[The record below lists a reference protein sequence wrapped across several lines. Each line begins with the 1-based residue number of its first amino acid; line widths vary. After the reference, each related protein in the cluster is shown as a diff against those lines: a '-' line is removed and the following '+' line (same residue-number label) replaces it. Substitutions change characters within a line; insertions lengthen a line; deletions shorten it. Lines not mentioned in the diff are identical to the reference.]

1 MRRLAIG
8 AAALTLALAGCGG
21 GSSPTGTT
29 SSVPGNAD
37 PEDVQVIQDWVTAL
51 NHNDINGAATF
62 FALPSVAENGLLFH
76 LRTRGQARAFNASL
90 PCGAHVVSA
99 TSVGRVTPATFRL
112 SERPG
117 PGLCGGGKG
126 GTAKTSFVISDGKIV
141 QWRRVG
147 PGGTSQQAPSAA
159 A

>member
-1 MRRLAIG
+1 MRRLALG

-29 SSVPGNAD
+29 ASVPGNAD

-62 FALPSVAENGLLFH
+62 FALPSVAENGLRFH
-76 LRTRGQARAFNASL
+76 LRTPGQVRAFNASL
-90 PCGAHVVSA
+90 PCGAHVVRA
-99 TSVGRVTPATFRL
+99 TSVGRVTTATFRL
-112 SERPG
+112 TERPG
-117 PGLCGGGKG
+117 PGFCGAGKG
-126 GTAKTSFVISDGKIV
+126 GTAKTSFVISAGKIV

-147 PGGTSQQAPSAA
+147 PGGGSPQAPSSAA
-159 A
+159 